1 MIGVLERMVAVLSV
15 EEVYRPKPLTFEL
28 HPFEDRVLELVRLF
42 YDAPTL
48 RLRII
53 GTIAAGEPIEAF
65 EEAEA
70 TEIHGPEAVARRHPH
85 LPLLRAYLC
94 PALQSVSGDAFE
106 VARVITPMLA
116 ALKLS
121 GKVPID
127 LDPWLFAGIAL
138 MVGRMGVAAFCA
150 EHAAEADDVATAR
163 PLVMRV
169 AAPDRRER
177 RRTAGTKRPHG
188 KR

>member
-1 MIGVLERMVAVLSV
+1 MATVRAI
-15 EEVYRPKPLTFEL
+15 EEVYRPDPLTFEL

-42 YDAPTL
+42 HDTPTL
-48 RLRII
+48 RLRIV

-65 EEAEA
+65 EQADA
-70 TEIHGPEAVARRHPH
+70 TEIHGPEVVARRHPH

-121 GKVPID
+121 GKVPLD

-138 MVGRMGVAAFCA
+138 MVGRMGIAAFCA
-150 EHAAEADDVATAR
+150 EHTAADDEEAPGHAAVAR
-163 PLVMRV
+163 M
-169 AAPDRRER
+169 AAPDRHER
-177 RRTAGTKRPHG
+177 RRTAGTKRPRG